1 MIPIELLR
9 KIRRIQIRTSRAA
22 SDLLAGQYHSAF
34 KGRGIE
40 FEEVRAYQF
49 GDDVRSIDWNV
60 TARIGDPHIKVF
72 REERELTVMLIVDV
86 SASQGFGTRSQTKR
100 ELITEACATLAFSAI
115 KNNDKVGLLLFS
127 DRIERFVP
135 PRKGTQHVLRV
146 IRELLVHEPTGH
158 GTDISMAMEHFQ
170 RIQRRRCTAFLVS
183 DFLDEGDWAH
193 AIAPVRRRHDLVAI
207 DVHDVR
213 EQALPNVG
221 LIELRDAESGECSIV
236 DTSSPGV
243 RAAWAHE
250 AHDLETKRIASLQQ
264 HRIDRLSLSTGDDF
278 IDELRTFFKRRE
290 SRLAR

>member
-60 TARIGDPHIKVF
+60 TARVGDPHVKVF

-86 SASQGFGTRSQTKR
+86 SASLGFGTRSQTKR
-100 ELITEACATLAFSAI
+100 DLVTEACATLAFAAI
-115 KNNDKVGLLLFS
+115 ENNDKVGLLLFS

-146 IRELLVHEPTGH
+146 IRELLVHEPVGS
-158 GTDISMAMEHFQ
+158 GTDLSMAMEHFQ

-183 DFLDEGDWAH
+183 DFLDERDWSRAV
-193 AIAPVRRRHDLVAI
+193 APVRRRHDLVAI
-207 DVHDVR
+207 DVHDLR
-213 EQALPNVG
+213 EQAIPDVG
-221 LIELRDAESGECSIV
+221 LLEIRDAETGDIVVV
-236 DTSSPGV
+236 DTASPAV
-243 RAAWAHE
+243 RAAWSDQANAIE
-250 AHDLETKRIASLQQ
+250 AVSSAALRK
-264 HRIDRLSLSTGDDF
+264 HRIDRLSLGTGDDF
-278 IDELRTFFKRRE
+278 IDELRRFFKRRE
-290 SRLAR
+290 ARMAR

>member
-34 KGRGIE
+34 KGQGIE

-60 TARIGDPHIKVF
+60 TARVGDPHIKVF

-127 DRIERFVP
+127 DQIERFVP

-146 IRELLVHEPTGH
+146 IRELLVHEPVGR
-158 GTDISMAMEHFQ
+158 GTNLPMAMEHFQ
-170 RIQRRRCTAFLVS
+170 RIQRRRSTVFLVS
-183 DFLDEGDWAH
+183 DFLDECDWSRAV
-193 AIAPVRRRHDLVAI
+193 APVRRRHDLVAI
-207 DVHDVR
+207 DVHDLR
-213 EQALPNVG
+213 EQAIPNVG
-221 LIELRDAESGECSIV
+221 LLEIRDAETGEIAIV
-236 DTSSPGV
+236 DTSSPAV
-243 RAAWAHE
+243 RAAWSDQANELE
-250 AHDLETKRIASLQQ
+250 AQRIATLQK
-264 HRIDRLSLSTGDDF
+264 HRIDRLSLGTGDDF
-278 IDELRTFFKRRE
+278 IDELRRFFKQRE
-290 SRLAR
+290 ARMAR

>member
-60 TARIGDPHIKVF
+60 TARVGDPHIKVF
-72 REERELTVMLIVDV
+72 REERELTVMLLVDV

-115 KNNDKVGLLLFS
+115 ENNDKVGLLLFS

-146 IRELLVHEPTGH
+146 IRELLVHEPVGS
-158 GTDISMAMEHFQ
+158 GTDLPMAMEYFQ

-183 DFLDEGDWAH
+183 DFLDESDWSRAV
-193 AIAPVRRRHDLVAI
+193 APVRRRHDLVAI
-207 DVHDVR
+207 DVHDLR
-213 EQALPNVG
+213 EQAIPNVG
-221 LIELRDAESGECSIV
+221 LLEIRDAETGEVAIV
-236 DTSSPGV
+236 DTSSPAV
-243 RAAWAHE
+243 RAAWSDQANELE
-250 AHDLETKRIASLQQ
+250 AKRIASLQT
-264 HRIDRLSLSTGDDF
+264 HRIDRLSLGTGDDF
-278 IDELRTFFKRRE
+278 IHELRQFFKVRE
-290 SRLAR
+290 ARMAR